1 MRRALRRAVR
11 VAGRAAGLAARVAGG
26 RAAREGFIASEFV
39 LGVCVIILPVTLL
52 VLALPTWSERQ
63 AMAQRAANESAREV
77 VLADSWSAGVGAAR
91 LAVDQ
96 VAGNYGVSLD
106 DVRGPDFTAG
116 EGLAPGQ
123 TVVSR
128 VTVRMPMMVIPLV
141 GRVGSWSW
149 TAVHAERVD
158 DYRSFPQGP

>member
-1 MRRALRRAVR
+1 LSPAPRRGAQA
-11 VAGRAAGLAARVAGG
+11 
-26 RAAREGFIASEFV
+26 GFIASEFV

-77 VLADSWSAGVGAAR
+77 VLADSWSAGVSAAR
-91 LAVDQ
+91 AAVDR
-96 VAGNYGVSLD
+96 VAGNYDVPIG
-106 DVRGPDFTAG
+106 DVRGPGFTAG
-116 EGLAPGQ
+116 RGLAGGQ
-123 TVVSR
+123 TVLSR
-128 VTVRMPMMVIPLV
+128 VTVRMPVMVVPLV

>member
-1 MRRALRRAVR
+1 VSPDRRR
-11 VAGRAAGLAARVAGG
+11 GLYGAQG
-26 RAAREGFIASEFV
+26 GFIASEFV
-39 LGVCVIILPVTLL
+39 LGVAVIILPVTLL
-52 VLALPTWSERQ
+52 VLVLPTWSERQ
-63 AMAQRAANESAREV
+63 AMARRAAGESAREV

-91 LAVDQ
+91 AVVGQ
-96 VAGNYGVSLD
+96 VAANYGVSLG
-106 DVRGPDFTAG
+106 DVRGPDFSAG
-116 EGLAPGQ
+116 GGLAAGQ

-128 VTVRMPMMVIPLV
+128 VTVRMPVLVIPMV

>member
-1 MRRALRRAVR
+1 MSRGPRLGRLAQEAFSPAPRRAAQ
-11 VAGRAAGLAARVAGG
+11 A
-26 RAAREGFIASEFV
+26 GFIASEFV

-77 VLADSWSAGVGAAR
+77 VLADSWSAGVSAAR
-91 LAVDQ
+91 AAVDR
-96 VAGNYGVSLD
+96 VAGNYGVPIG

-116 EGLAPGQ
+116 GGLAGGQ
-123 TVVSR
+123 TVFSR
-128 VTVRMPMMVIPLV
+128 VTVRMPVMVVPLV

>member
-1 MRRALRRAVR
+1 LSPAPRRGAQA
-11 VAGRAAGLAARVAGG
+11 
-26 RAAREGFIASEFV
+26 GFIASEFV

-77 VLADSWSAGVGAAR
+77 VLADSWSAGVSAAR
-91 LAVDQ
+91 AAVDR
-96 VAGNYGVSLD
+96 VAGNYDVPIG

-116 EGLAPGQ
+116 RGLAGGQ
-123 TVVSR
+123 TVLSR
-128 VTVRMPMMVIPLV
+128 VTVRMPVMVVPLV

>member
-1 MRRALRRAVR
+1 MSRGSLRGRHALRP
-11 VAGRAAGLAARVAGG
+11 GRQAA
-26 RAAREGFIASEFV
+26 EKGFIASEFV

-52 VLALPTWSERQ
+52 VIALPTWSERQ
-63 AMAQRAANESAREV
+63 AMAQSAANESAREV
-77 VLADSWSAGVGAAR
+77 VLADSWSTGVGTAKA
-91 LAVDQ
+91 AVDQ
-96 VAGNYGVSLD
+96 VASNYGVSLD

-116 EGLAPGQ
+116 GGLAGGQ

-149 TAVHAERVD
+149 TAQHAERVD

>member
-1 MRRALRRAVR
+1 MSRGSGRARR
-11 VAGRAAGLAARVAGG
+11 VARPGRRTARG
-26 RAAREGFIASEFV
+26 GFIASEFV

-91 LAVDQ
+91 AVVDQ
-96 VAGNYGVSLD
+96 IAGNYGVSLD
-106 DVRGPDFTAG
+106 DVRGPDFSAG
-116 EGLAPGQ
+116 GGLAGGQ

-128 VTVRMPMMVIPLV
+128 VTVRMPMMVIPLL

>member
-1 MRRALRRAVR
+1 VSRGSRPARRRR
-11 VAGRAAGLAARVAGG
+11 LAGG
-26 RAAREGFIASEFV
+26 GFVASELV
-39 LGVCVIILPVTLL
+39 LGVCVVILPVTLL

-77 VLADSWSAGVGAAR
+77 VLADSWSAGVSAAR
-91 LAVDQ
+91 AAIDQ
-96 VAGNYGVSLD
+96 EAGNYGVPLD

-116 EGLAPGQ
+116 GGLAGGQ

-128 VTVRMPMMVIPLV
+128 VTVRMPVMVVPLV

>member
-1 MRRALRRAVR
+1 MSRRAFPGRPAVAPARRAGEV
-11 VAGRAAGLAARVAGG
+11 
-26 RAAREGFIASEFV
+26 GFIASELV

-52 VLALPTWSERQ
+52 VLALPAWSERQ

-77 VLADSWSAGVGAAR
+77 VLADSWSTGVGAAK
-91 LAVDQ
+91 AVVDR

-116 EGLAPGQ
+116 GELGGGQ

-128 VTVRMPMMVIPLV
+128 VTVRLPVMVIPLI

-158 DYRSFPQGP
+158 DYRSFPPGP